1 MEKTLEFVFFWHAT
15 EQCLGLSS
23 TAAGMMSKILSR
35 HFLGVFSLLFWLTVN
50 RICPFPTILIFL
62 FFRRIK
68 IRSWFLLQLT
78 GISNRSTKRFLQF
91 LFYFWFLDQQLLT
104 IEVFLRPQLFFV
116 ISEKYFTWVKQI
128 EIISK
133 ELFVRFLGRSV
144 PALSRQSVW
153 GDGVDR
159 RERRPLLRQEASA
172 EAGGWRQPSH
182 IRVQTRR
189 QVQHQGFVFV

>member
-1 MEKTLEFVFFWHAT
+1 MEKTLEFVFFLHAT

-23 TAAGMMSKILSR
+23 TAAGMMSKILGR

-104 IEVFLRPQLFFV
+104 KEVFLRPQLFFV

-128 EIISK
+128 EIILK

-189 QVQHQGFVFV
+189 QVYHRVCVFV